1 MIAWLLSARFLI
13 LGLLLALAIAL
24 VWAAAAD
31 YE

>member
-1 MIAWLLSARFLI
+1 MTWLLAARFLV
-13 LGLLLALAIAL
+13 LGLLLAIAVAL